1 MVGRKLPN
9 PTQPRLRLNRRALCN
24 RGFCPSEEQP
34 TRVRGVLHTRACI
47 QTLCI
52 QALHQSSRDPA
63 EAKTTAITAEPRA
76 QMEPQ
81 WQAEACSHQNQ
92 NARQSHNPA
101 GLQSRQS
108 RNGRQSHNP
117 ARAKMPVGGATPPKP
132 QYPEEPRCPAQLQ
145 CPTEARFRQSQN
157 ARRRCNPRR
166 SQNNHH
172 RC

>member
-92 NARQSHNPA
+92 NARRRCDLGKVA
-101 GLQSRQS
+101 ILSR
-108 RNGRQSHNP
+108 
-117 ARAKMPVGGATPPKP
+117 GATPPKP
-132 QYPEEPRCPAQLQ
+132 QCPEEPRCPAQPQ